1 MQGYLHCLW
10 GLRCS
15 CAAQAPAA
23 WTSIDV
29 LRLSLCLQ
37 VAVYAVLTEE
47 PRRRFSI
54 ADPYASE
61 DSSLKTSIVMELCDR
76 GSLLQ
81 VRDRIWGVMK
91 QDYQKGL
98 LWVLKCLLE
107 IVFGMEYLH
116 SISIVHGDLKCANVL
131 CSSKL
136 MDAGGFVCKISDFG
150 LARTAKDNVELHS
163 SSPGTALFA
172 APELLS
178 AGSLGAHSDVY
189 SFGMVAWHLL
199 SMGSTAAD
207 LEEYQVRY
215 QVVEQ
220 GWRPPFPHQTPEF
233 MQDIVSRSWSND
245 RDQRPSFTEI
255 RGLLTPYLMAIR
267 AD

>member
-1 MQGYLHCLW
+1 MWHKVQLCRCRPALHGQACT
-10 GLRCS
+10 
-15 CAAQAPAA
+15 CA
-23 WTSIDV
+23 
-29 LRLSLCLQ
+29 LRLSSCLQ

-61 DSSLKTSIVMELCDR
+61 GSSLKTSIVMELCDR
-76 GSLLQ
+76 GSLLHM
-81 VRDRIWGVMK
+81 RERIWGVMK

-136 MDAGGFVCKISDFG
+136 MDARGFVCKISDFG
-150 LARTAKDNVELHS
+150 LARTSKDQVEMHS

-199 SMGSTAAD
+199 SMGSMAAD

-233 MQDIVSRSWSND
+233 MQDIVSRSWSDD